1 MSFKTSYTPQFRED
15 FKEQKISYTF
25 LYRAIQSVK
34 GHMRLCYDLHSYTEM
49 REENTTGN
57 R

>member
-15 FKEQKISYTF
+15 FKEQKVSYTF

-34 GHMRLCYDLHSYTEM
+34 GHTRLCYDLYSYTEI
-49 REENTTGN
+49 REENAI
-57 R
+57 